1 VLAGTLSY
9 DLPSPFIPGPACIGR
24 VEKFGAD
31 VFDLSP
37 GQLVLCNSLLSSGD
51 VEGSVDDILVGWTGT
66 GSARS
71 ARMQEV
77 WRNGSFAEKALYP
90 ARCLTTL
97 PGADTFDVTRLAF
110 LAPLAIADG
119 GLRRGDLRG
128 GQTLVINGATGQ
140 LGSAAVLMAL
150 GRWVD
155 RIVVTGRDE
164 KKLQALAALS
174 PRIVVCRFTGDRAAD
189 GERLTQLTEGGSDLT
204 VDYLAHTPDPSP
216 TLCAIDATRI
226 GGSIVLVGGVRHDLP
241 LNYSTIMRRQL
252 TLRGSFMFDR
262 VTAFECSRMVRSG
275 IDLSVLE
282 PQTFR
287 PDTFEAAMS
296 AAEGLA
302 GFRYAVLLP
311 A

>member
-1 VLAGTLSY
+1 
-9 DLPSPFIPGPACIGR
+9 
-24 VEKFGAD
+24 
-31 VFDLSP
+31 
-37 GQLVLCNSLLSSGD
+37 
-51 VEGSVDDILVGWTGT
+51 
-66 GSARS
+66 
-71 ARMQEV
+71 
-77 WRNGSFAEKALYP
+77 
-90 ARCLTTL
+90 
-97 PGADTFDVTRLAF
+97 
-110 LAPLAIADG
+110 
-119 GLRRGDLRG
+119 
-128 GQTLVINGATGQ
+128 
-140 LGSAAVLMAL
+140 
-150 GRWVD
+150 
-155 RIVVTGRDE
+155 
-164 KKLQALAALS
+164 
-174 PRIVVCRFTGDRAAD
+174 
-189 GERLTQLTEGGSDLT
+189 